1 MKLSILPIK
10 ENIFSK
16 VKENMIG
23 QDSNG
28 IFKYKIN
35 LKTLIRIMICKIV
48 MSQNLNYVIKL

>member
-35 LKTLIRIMICKIV
+35 LKTLIKIMICKIV
-48 MSQNLNYVIKL
+48 RCKNQK